1 MNHLFRAQLYVNDIE
16 KSLLFYE
23 EVIGLQLYKR
33 SMHGARFNHDQFSL
47 LLVSDSRLNENHY
60 FYNRKEVK
68 GNGFELI
75 IVVNRIEEVYE
86 RCKENR
92 CTIQEE
98 IQTYS
103 WEMRGFKIV
112 DPDGYFLR
120 ITSEVKVNM

>member
-1 MNHLFRAQLYVNDIE
+1 MDHLFRVKLYVNDIE

-23 EVIGLQLYKR
+23 EVIGLKLYKR
-33 SMHGARFNHDQFSL
+33 NMHAVRFNHDQFSL
-47 LLVSDSRLNENHY
+47 LLASDSTLNENHY
-60 FYNRKEVK
+60 FYDRKERK

-75 IVVNRIEEVYE
+75 IVIDHIEDVYE

-98 IQTYS
+98 IQTYP
-103 WEMRGFKIV
+103 WEMRGFKVV

-120 ITSEVKVNM
+120 ITSK

>member
-1 MNHLFRAQLYVNDIE
+1 MRRKLVDHLFRVKLYVNDIE

-23 EVIGLQLYKR
+23 EVIGLKLYKR
-33 SMHGARFNHDQFSL
+33 NMHAVRFNHDQFSL
-47 LLVSDSRLNENHY
+47 LLASDSTLNENHY
-60 FYNRKEVK
+60 FYDRKERK

-75 IVVNRIEEVYE
+75 IVIDHIEDVYE

-98 IQTYS
+98 IQTYP
-103 WEMRGFKIV
+103 WEMRGFKVV

-120 ITSEVKVNM
+120 ITSK

>member
-1 MNHLFRAQLYVNDIE
+1 MNHLFRVKLYVNDIE

-33 SMHGARFNHDQFSL
+33 SMHAARFNHDQFSL
-47 LLVSDSRLNENHY
+47 LLATDSTLNENHY
-60 FYNRKEVK
+60 FYNQKEMK

-75 IVVNRIEEVYE
+75 IVVDRIEEVYD
-86 RCKENR
+86 RCKEKR

-98 IQTYS
+98 IQTYP
-103 WEMRGFKIV
+103 WDMRGFKVV

-120 ITSEVKVNM
+120 ITSE

>member
-1 MNHLFRAQLYVNDIE
+1 MDYLFRVQLCVNDIE

-23 EVIGLQLYKR
+23 EVIGLKLYKR
-33 SMHGARFNHDQFSL
+33 SMHGARFNHDHFSL

-60 FYNRKEVK
+60 FYDRKERK

-75 IVVNRIEEVYE
+75 IVIDHIEDLYE

-98 IQTYS
+98 IQTYP
-103 WEMRGFKIV
+103 WEMRGFKVV

-120 ITSEVKVNM
+120 ITSK

>member
-1 MNHLFRAQLYVNDIE
+1 MNHLFRVQLYVNDIE

-23 EVIGLQLYKR
+23 EVIGLQLYKKD
-33 SMHGARFNHDQFSL
+33 MHAARFNHDQFSL

-60 FYNRKEVK
+60 FYNRKEMK

-86 RCKENR
+86 RCKEKR

-98 IQTYS
+98 IQTYP
-103 WEMRGFKIV
+103 WEMRGFKV
-112 DPDGYFLR
+112 TDPDGYFLR
-120 ITSEVKVNM
+120 ITSE

>member
-1 MNHLFRAQLYVNDIE
+1 MQLYVNDIE

-23 EVIGLQLYKR
+23 EVIGLMLYKR
-33 SMHGARFNHDQFSL
+33 SVHGARFNHDQFSL
-47 LLVSDSRLNENHY
+47 LLVSDLRLNENHY
-60 FYNRKEVK
+60 FYNRKEMK

-98 IQTYS
+98 IQTY
-103 WEMRGFKIV
+103 
-112 DPDGYFLR
+112 P
-120 ITSEVKVNM
+120 

>member
-1 MNHLFRAQLYVNDIE
+1 MKHLFRVQLYVNDIE

-23 EVIGLQLYKR
+23 EVIGLMLYKR
-33 SMHGARFNHDQFSL
+33 SVHGARFNHDQFSL
-47 LLVSDSRLNENHY
+47 LLVSDLRLNENHY
-60 FYNRKEVK
+60 FYNRKEMK

-98 IQTYS
+98 IQTYP
-103 WEMRGFKIV
+103 WEMRGFKVV

-120 ITSEVKVNM
+120 VTSK